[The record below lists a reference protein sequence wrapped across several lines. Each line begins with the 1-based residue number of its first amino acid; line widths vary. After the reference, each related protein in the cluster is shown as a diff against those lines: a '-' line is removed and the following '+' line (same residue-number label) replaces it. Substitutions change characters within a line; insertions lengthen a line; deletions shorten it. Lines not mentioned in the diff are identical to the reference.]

1 MSALLFSPF
10 SDEYTYIEHSTWTSH
25 KFDVFISHK
34 SSDLQA
40 CIRIAER
47 LRDIHRL
54 KVYLDALDL
63 LVSSDDPNL
72 EKYLRNIIRNSHSL
86 LAAVSEQTRASWWV
100 PFEIATALEN
110 SKLVGTQLLL
120 PNNQIKLPTY
130 LRNWPI
136 FPSWDT
142 GGLDEWVRMIKQPSR
157 VHRSYYIK
165 KQKSQTSN
173 LSGIEWIID

>member
-10 SDEYTYIEHSTWTSH
+10 SSEYTYIERSTRTIH

-34 SSDLQA
+34 SSDLRA
-40 CIRIAER
+40 CIHIAER

-63 LVSSDDPNL
+63 LVSSDDPSL
-72 EKYLRNIIRNSHSL
+72 EKYLRNIIRNSRSL
-86 LAAVSEQTRASWWV
+86 LAAVSEQTKASWWV

-110 SKLVGTQLLL
+110 NKLVGTQLLL
-120 PNNQIKLPTY
+120 PNRQITLPTY

-142 GGLDEWVRMIKQPSR
+142 NGLDEWARR
-157 VHRSYYIK
+157 VKRASYGHGSYYIE
-165 KQKSQTSN
+165 KQESQSSN
-173 LSGIEWIID
+173 LSGIQWI